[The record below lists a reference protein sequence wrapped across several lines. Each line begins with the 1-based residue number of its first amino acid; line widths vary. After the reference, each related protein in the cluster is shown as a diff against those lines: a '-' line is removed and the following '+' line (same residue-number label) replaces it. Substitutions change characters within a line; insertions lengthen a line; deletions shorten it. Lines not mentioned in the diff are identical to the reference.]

1 MRTNIVLIDAENV
14 QPDSLERLKE
24 DHFRVLL
31 FVGSNQRRLDIAV
44 VKAVQVLGRNAEYIQ
59 ISGNGPNALD
69 FHIAYYIGK
78 YAAETQDSYFHIIS
92 QDKGFDPLIA
102 HLKANKVFCARSA
115 SVQDIPPLKLAEAL
129 SPQDRAE
136 QFFRAKIRGA
146 KNGPGTLIELKNT
159 VAAHFGKLLS
169 HAEVLAVMQA
179 LQAAGRIEVSGSKV
193 TYPEASGPQPALRV
207 YGVASG
213 GGT

>member
-31 FVGSNQRRLDIAV
+31 FVGSNQRRLDLAV
-44 VKAVQVLGRNAEYIQ
+44 VKAVQALGRNAEYIQ

-78 YAAETQDSYFHIIS
+78 YAGEIPNAYFHIIS

-102 HLKANKVFCARSA
+102 HLKENKVFCGRSA
-115 SVQDIPPLKLAEAL
+115 SVQDIPLLKAAAKLPPL
-129 SPQDRAE
+129 DRGE
-136 QFFRAKIRGA
+136 QFLRAKLRGA
-146 KNGPGTLIELKNT
+146 ANGPGTLIKLKNA
-159 VAAHFGKLLS
+159 VAVHFRKLLS
-169 HAEVLAVMQA
+169 EEEVLAIIEA

-193 TYPEASGPQPALRV
+193 TYPEAGGSQPALRV

-213 GGT
+213 GGA

>member
-31 FVGSNQRRLDIAV
+31 FVGSHQRRIDIAV

-78 YAAETQDSYFHIIS
+78 YAAETPDAYFHIIS
-92 QDKGFDPLIA
+92 KDKGFDPLIA
-102 HLKANKVFCARSA
+102 HLKENKVFCGRSE
-115 SVQDIPPLKLAEAL
+115 SVQDIPILKSAEVL

-136 QFFRAKIRGA
+136 QFFQAKIRGA
-146 KNGPGTLIELKNT
+146 RNCPGTLIKLKNAI
-159 VAAHFGKLLS
+159 AAHFCKLHS
-169 HAEVLAVMQA
+169 EEEVLAVMQA

-193 TYPEASGPQPALRV
+193 TYPEAGGSPPALRV

-213 GGT
+213 GGA